1 MKSRIIVSLAVFAA
15 FVLGLLSIHPIARAA
30 VEVMAIVSCSST
42 SACTGGSNTSTGIG
56 VQGNSTNGNGVFG
69 QTKYASKGG
78 SNFKSGVVG
87 KDASAKGKFDAGV
100 WGQSPRGTGL
110 LGSSTSGFGLAG
122 SSNSGVGVSGLSSTN
137 TGVYG
142 VVTGGSNTPSAVF
155 GQDNSNNQNGGAGVV
170 GQTLAGAGVVAATS
184 STSINSTAMVAAA
197 PNGAFVFAGVGPNNL
212 EVASIDGSGDLT
224 ITGQFASSAQC
235 ANGCGNRRVTSYGA
249 TAATPT
255 IEDTGEAQLAA
266 GAAYVRID
274 PALAGAI
281 DPRKGYLVL
290 LTPEGDTRGLYVT
303 RRTAAG
309 FEVREDLGGRS
320 NVPFAYRIV
329 GHPYGPQVA
338 RLPYTTPRKVAGPRA
353 ALEATAVA
361 PQ

>member
-1 MKSRIIVSLAVFAA
+1 VAIFAA
-15 FVLGLLSIHPIARAA
+15 FVLGLLSIHPIAKAA

-42 SACTGGSNTSTGIG
+42 SACTGGTNTSTGIG
-56 VQGNSTNGNGVFG
+56 VQGNSTSGNGVFG
-69 QTKYASKGG
+69 QTKYVSKSG

-87 KDASAKGKFDAGV
+87 KDQSKSGKFDAGV

-155 GQDNSNNQNGGAGVV
+155 GQDNSNNQAGGAGVV
-170 GQTLAGAGVVAATS
+170 GQTLAGAGVVAVTS
-184 STSINSTAMVAAA
+184 STSVNSTGMVAAA
-197 PNGAFVFAGVGPNNL
+197 PNGAFVFAGVGRGNN
-212 EVASIDGSGDLT
+212 EVATIDGNGNLSIAG
-224 ITGQFASSAQC
+224 GFASSSQC

-255 IEDTGEAQLAA
+255 LEDTGEAQLAG

-281 DPRKGYLVL
+281 DPRKGYVVL
-290 LTPEGDTRGLYVT
+290 ITPEGDTRGLYVT
-303 RRTAAG
+303 QRTAAG
-309 FEVREDLGGRS
+309 FQVREDLGGRS

-329 GHPYGPQVA
+329 AHPYGPQTA
-338 RLPYTTPRKVAGPRA
+338 RLPYTTTRKISAPRA
-353 ALEATAVA
+353 ALEATAVQ
-361 PQ
+361 PEL